1 MTEICIINDGF
12 LLVSFLFYCLI
23 LQRQTTTVYIK
34 EVSIRFDK
42 F

>member
-23 LQRQTTTVYIK
+23 LQRQTKQYIYK
-34 EVSIRFDK
+34 RGFYT